1 MDRNQIEEKY
11 KWDLTKIYKD
21 IEEFN
26 KDYEE
31 VLKQI
36 EEIKKY
42 ENIMPTSAINFYNTL
57 KKYFLK

>member
-1 MDRNQIEEKY
+1 MDRNKIEEQY

-26 KDYEE
+26 KDYEA

-36 EEIKKY
+36 EAFKKN
-42 ENIMPTSAINFYNTL
+42 ENIMATSAINFYNTL
-57 KKYFLK
+57 KE